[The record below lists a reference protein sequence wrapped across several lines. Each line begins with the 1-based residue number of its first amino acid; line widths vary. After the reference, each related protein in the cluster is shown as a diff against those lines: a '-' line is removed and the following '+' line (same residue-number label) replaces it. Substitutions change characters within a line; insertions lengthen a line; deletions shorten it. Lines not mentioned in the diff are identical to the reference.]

1 METLQQEFESAVEEV
16 RKKNGID
23 VESQLLLY
31 GLYKQATIGDCE
43 QSCPAMW
50 KMEAMA
56 KWRAWIDR
64 KGLSKNDAM
73 QAYVVLAQNLSSSN
87 TQALGGRSVST
98 LVQTDE
104 EEIEDHA
111 SAIVRAARS
120 GDLASVEA
128 ILASDQSA
136 SHCLDTERRTP
147 LHWSADRGRIIHNQ
161 NTNKLRSLLITGHFH
176 ICAKLIQAGAEIN
189 AQDLGGLTPLA
200 YAVTCEHPDIIT
212 LLIQAGADPL
222 ISDEDGDTP
231 FSIAS
236 PDIIP
241 LLQRRVLSSSS
252 ENSSR

>member
-111 SAIVRAARS
+111 SAIVRAVRFVLLSYIISIS
-120 GDLASVEA
+120 GTV
-128 ILASDQSA
+128 
-136 SHCLDTERRTP
+136 R
-147 LHWSADRGRIIHNQ
+147 
-161 NTNKLRSLLITGHFH
+161 
-176 ICAKLIQAGAEIN
+176 
-189 AQDLGGLTPLA
+189 
-200 YAVTCEHPDIIT
+200 
-212 LLIQAGADPL
+212 
-222 ISDEDGDTP
+222 
-231 FSIAS
+231 
-236 PDIIP
+236 
-241 LLQRRVLSSSS
+241 
-252 ENSSR
+252 